1 MGKIFLQISLLALSF
16 GAVVWVLTSLA
27 KKSAKNAINELKNE
41 IEDSIANLN
50 ELKNFSNEMDQKLN
64 KNKETNQ

>member
-16 GAVVWVLTSLA
+16 GAVAWVLTSLA

-41 IEDSIANLN
+41 IEDSISNLN